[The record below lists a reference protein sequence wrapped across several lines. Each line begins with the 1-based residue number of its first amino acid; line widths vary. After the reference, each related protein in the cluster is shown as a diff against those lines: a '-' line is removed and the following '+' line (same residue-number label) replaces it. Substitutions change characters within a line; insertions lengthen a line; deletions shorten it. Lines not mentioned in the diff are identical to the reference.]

1 MEEFVKGLLQ
11 EMIRFKP
18 NTQQR
23 DAEVGNKYVSA
34 GNKKNEKDELV
45 MTVSELEDLLETIKR
60 DPQQIVYTKE
70 SINQTLRKEFA
81 GQIQPVR
88 GQNGPL

>member
-1 MEEFVKGLLQ
+1 MCQQ
-11 EMIRFKP
+11 EIRKM
-18 NTQQR
+18 
-23 DAEVGNKYVSA
+23 
-34 GNKKNEKDELV
+34 KKTKLV

-81 GQIQPVR
+81 RQVQPIR
-88 GQNGPL
+88 GQNGSSVISLTDGDKVYFFSYNRK

>member
-1 MEEFVKGLLQ
+1 
-11 EMIRFKP
+11 
-18 NTQQR
+18 
-23 DAEVGNKYVSA
+23 
-34 GNKKNEKDELV
+34 

-70 SINQTLRKEFA
+70 VINQTLRKEFA

-88 GQNGPL
+88 GQNGPSIISLTDGDKVCFSLMIENNNLVDEK